1 MYVLVLIMAFE
12 GNIKVQSFDGIF
24 FDFDSCNKVAV
35 AMEERLMS
43 TRPSPQ
49 SKADTYC
56 FQIPESV

>member
-1 MYVLVLIMAFE
+1 MAFE

-35 AMEERLMS
+35 ATEERLMS

-49 SKADTYC
+49 SEANTYC
-56 FQIPESV
+56 FQIPESA